1 MSGAKKI
8 AVAFRALK
16 FLAALA
22 TASASLGAES
32 ASAFSG
38 LEDVNRLYRGGI
50 VFDVLRDGRL
60 VGRHDVTF
68 SSDENGLLWA
78 VSNLKLKVDFLG
90 FFSYRFDYRSASQWD
105 DGKLLR
111 IDADTNDDGT
121 RQIVSAQYRDGS
133 LQIFPAEGK
142 PIVSESLFPTDHWN
156 AGVLGQTKVLNTI
169 SGKIAKVSI
178 EPKEYEAVVAE
189 GRSVMARRY
198 VYSGDIATTV
208 WYDDSGRWL
217 KMRFRGN
224 DGSSIEYSC
233 RRCGLSTK
241 GGDDVNGP

>member
-1 MSGAKKI
+1 M
-8 AVAFRALK
+8 
-16 FLAALA
+16 
-22 TASASLGAES
+22 ASASLGAEH

-38 LEDVNRLYRGGI
+38 LEDVNRLYRGDI
-50 VFDVLRDGRL
+50 VFDVVRDGRV

-68 SSDENGLLWA
+68 GSDENGLLS
-78 VSNLKLKVDFLG
+78 VTSNMNLRIDFLG
-90 FFSYRFDYRSASQWD
+90 FFAYRFDYRSTSHWS

-111 IDADTNDDGT
+111 LDADTNDDGT
-121 RQIVSAQYRDGS
+121 RRIVSAQYRDGS
-133 LQIFPAEGK
+133 LQIIPAEGQ
-142 PIVSESLFPTDHWN
+142 PIVSEPLFPTDHWN

-169 SGKIAKVSI
+169 SGKVAKISI

-189 GRSVMARRY
+189 GRTVTARRY

-233 RRCGLSTK
+233 RRCGLATD
-241 GGDDVNGP
+241 GTGDVD